1 MIPKNTFK
9 GRVARGW
16 GVSYIEMA
24 ILALLAFNLMF
35 TIWQTRILGL
45 SIKKLDG
52 NIAQALPIV
61 LQEAIKELD
70 LTNLPE
76 PVNPLMSVLAEAI
89 GNSFKPPSLEVREIT
104 RSGDGKFS

>member
-9 GRVARGW
+9 GRVGFRW
-16 GVSYIEMA
+16 RVSYIEMA

-52 NIAQALPIV
+52 NIAQALPLV

-70 LTNLPE
+70 MTNLPE
-76 PVNPLMSVLAEAI
+76 PVNPIMSLIAEAI
-89 GNSFKPPSLEVREIT
+89 GQSIKPPSLEVKEIT
-104 RSGDGKFS
+104 RSAAGKFS